1 MGVVMLEVDG
11 LEDATLDM
19 WGLKHL
25 ESLEGN
31 PQHWRDA
38 ILKVNGLSTLKN
50 FIYPRWDNV
59 ALTAYTVKLGW
70 LKNLQGATC
79 GVGGY

>member
-1 MGVVMLEVDG
+1 MGVVMLKVDG
-11 LEDATLDM
+11 IEDATLDM

-25 ESLEGN
+25 KSLEAN

-38 ILKVNGLSTLKN
+38 IPKLNGLSTLKN
-50 FIYPRWDNV
+50 LIYIRWDNV
-59 ALTAYTVKLGW
+59 AFTAYIVKFGW
-70 LKNLQGATC
+70 LKNLQVATC